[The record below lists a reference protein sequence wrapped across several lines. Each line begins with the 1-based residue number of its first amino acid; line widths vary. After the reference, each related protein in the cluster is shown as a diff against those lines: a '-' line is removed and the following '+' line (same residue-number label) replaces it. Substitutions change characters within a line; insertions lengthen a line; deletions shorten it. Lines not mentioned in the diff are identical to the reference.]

1 MLFIWWQN
9 TAQQDITKNKGVKN
23 NSLKTLIIFL
33 THRPEQMEITRIIMA
48 KISMVSET
56 SWSEKEKTDFIL
68 NFLWNTNSFLS
79 FQNNI
84 YHLNKDMPY
93 DI

>member
-1 MLFIWWQN
+1 
-9 TAQQDITKNKGVKN
+9 
-23 NSLKTLIIFL
+23 
-33 THRPEQMEITRIIMA
+33 MEITRIIMA